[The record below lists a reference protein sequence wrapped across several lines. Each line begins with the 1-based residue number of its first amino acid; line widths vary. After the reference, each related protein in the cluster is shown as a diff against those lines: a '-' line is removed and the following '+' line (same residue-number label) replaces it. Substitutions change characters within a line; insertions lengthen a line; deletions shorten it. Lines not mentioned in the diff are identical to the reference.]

1 MAEQLAQAGLEH
13 LHPIWG
19 NTQMKKARMSSR
31 AGGPT
36 GASATV
42 ATVIVTTMRRTLA
55 LT

>member
-1 MAEQLAQAGLEH
+1 VPALSNCT
-13 LHPIWG
+13 PIWG
-19 NTQMKKARMSSR
+19 NTPMKKARTSSR

-36 GASATV
+36 GAGATV